1 MFTILKESCTGHEWS
16 RLFLWSEARLWH
28 FTPNLLWYWQHPL
41 LVAFGN
47 LFLLWC
53 QILRDRL
60 VIPYHFGVNIFSR
73 LVRDI
78 IVDKNVFRHLSD
90 AFSIKP
96 ADLAGFCSWLVNL
109 NRPNFHLSR
118 KIISRNFV
126 WHSLTIKIKLC
137 VAFRYRGK
145 LADFRKRLTYFNP
158 KYLINIEHCVI
169 WKRDCRCWIWKIEI
183 YRSFLRT

>member
-145 LADFRKRLTYFNP
+145 LAD
-158 KYLINIEHCVI
+158 LIQNTWSTSNTALFGSVTADVGSERSRFIDHFWEH
-169 WKRDCRCWIWKIEI
+169 KT
-183 YRSFLRT
+183 L